1 VAAIQ
6 PLKRRCRGARLGHH
20 SAGLDATTAHPLI
33 IEPAFRRAACLP
45 SVDTPL
51 KQRLIG
57 AIVLV
62 ALAVIFLP
70 MLVKG
75 PAPDSGV
82 ANVPIAA
89 PAAPADGQFQTRE
102 LPLVAPAGGATGL
115 QGAASTAAPLGQSAA
130 TPADAS
136 AEADTSPAVAAGN
149 YAVSFGAYASQKD
162 ADAVI
167 AYLKRSNLPGFS
179 EPATINGRA
188 AFRVRVGPYA
198 DRAQAEA
205 ARLEAV
211 KVRNDVKAEVVTL
224 DARAET
230 PVAAAPAPVPTSSTS
245 AASAATV
252 TTETLPPEPAAASRP
267 ATKPEAPRPVPKPEP
282 RAETRAT
289 TPEPAKPVAV
299 PAAPAAS
306 SVGFA
311 VQLGA
316 FGKAED
322 ANALRDKVRAAGF
335 SAFVEQ
341 VRTDKGT
348 LHRVRVGPVANR
360 AEAENLKA
368 QVASKVGVAGMVRP
382 HP

>member
-1 VAAIQ
+1 M
-6 PLKRRCRGARLGHH
+6 
-20 SAGLDATTAHPLI
+20 
-33 IEPAFRRAACLP
+33 
-45 SVDTPL
+45 DTPL

-89 PAAPADGQFQTRE
+89 PDAPADGQFETRE

-115 QGAASTAAPLGQSAA
+115 QTGQAKPLAEAAAPA
-130 TPADAS
+130 TPPTV
-136 AEADTSPAVAAGN
+136 DTSPAVAAGN
-149 YAVSFGAYASQKD
+149 YAVTFGAYGSKAD

-167 AYLKRSNLPGFS
+167 AYLKRSQLPGFA
-179 EPATINGRA
+179 ETATINGRQA
-188 AFRVRVGPYA
+188 WRVRVGPYA

-205 ARLEAV
+205 ARLQAV
-211 KVRNDVKAEVVTL
+211 KIRADVKAEVITL
-224 DARAET
+224 DAAAASSA
-230 PVAAAPAPVPTSSTS
+230 PVAATPAPATPGASTP
-245 AASAATV
+245 SAATAPSASSNPV
-252 TTETLPPEPAAASRP
+252 RSESLPPSTPTATPPPAA
-267 ATKPEAPRPVPKPEP
+267 KPEPPKPVPVPKAEAPKPEP
-282 RAETRAT
+282 KPDAAASKPAT
-289 TPEPAKPVAV
+289 APTT

-306 SVGFA
+306 GVGFA

-316 FGKAED
+316 FGQAND

-341 VRTDKGT
+341 VRTEKGT

-360 AEAENLKA
+360 ADAEQLKA
-368 QVASKVGVAGMVRP
+368 QVAAKVGVAGMVRP

>member
-1 VAAIQ
+1 M
-6 PLKRRCRGARLGHH
+6 
-20 SAGLDATTAHPLI
+20 
-33 IEPAFRRAACLP
+33 
-45 SVDTPL
+45 DTPL

-89 PAAPADGQFQTRE
+89 PDAPADGQFETRE

-115 QGAASTAAPLGQSAA
+115 QSGQAKPVPDAAAPA
-130 TPADAS
+130 TPPTV
-136 AEADTSPAVAAGN
+136 DTSPAVAAGN
-149 YAVSFGAYASQKD
+149 YAVTFGAYGSKAD

-167 AYLKRSNLPGFS
+167 AYLKRSQLPGFT
-179 EPATINGRA
+179 ETATINGRQA
-188 AFRVRVGPYA
+188 WRVRVGPYA

-205 ARLEAV
+205 ARLQAV
-211 KVRNDVKAEVVTL
+211 KIRADVKAEVIAL
-224 DARAET
+224 DAAAGSDAA
-230 PVAAAPAPVPTSSTS
+230 VAATTAPTAST
-245 AASAATV
+245 
-252 TTETLPPEPAAASRP
+252 PAAATAPSANGNPVHSESLPPSTPTATTSP
-267 ATKPEAPRPVPKPEP
+267 ATRPDPSKPAVKPEAPKPEP
-282 RAETRAT
+282 KPDAAASKPAT
-289 TPEPAKPVAV
+289 APVT

-306 SVGFA
+306 GVGFA

-316 FGKAED
+316 FGQAND

-341 VRTDKGT
+341 VRTEKGT

-360 AEAENLKA
+360 ADAEQLKA
-368 QVASKVGVAGMVRP
+368 QVAAKVGVAGMVRP

>member
-1 VAAIQ
+1 M
-6 PLKRRCRGARLGHH
+6 
-20 SAGLDATTAHPLI
+20 
-33 IEPAFRRAACLP
+33 
-45 SVDTPL
+45 DTPL

-89 PAAPADGQFQTRE
+89 PDAPADGQFETRE

-115 QGAASTAAPLGQSAA
+115 QSGQARPVEEAAAPAA
-130 TPADAS
+130 PPTV
-136 AEADTSPAVAAGN
+136 DTSPAVAAGN
-149 YAVSFGAYASQKD
+149 YAVTFGAYGSQAD
-162 ADAVI
+162 ADAVV
-167 AYLKRSNLPGFS
+167 AYLKRSQLPGFIETAS
-179 EPATINGRA
+179 INGRPA
-188 AFRVRVGPYA
+188 WRVRVGPYA

-205 ARLEAV
+205 GRLQAV
-211 KVRNDVKAEVVTL
+211 KVRADVKAEVITL
-224 DARAET
+224 DAKPSTSAPVASTPAPAPSAST
-230 PVAAAPAPVPTSSTS
+230 PVAASTPSATGNPVRSESLPPSTPT
-245 AASAATV
+245 AAT
-252 TTETLPPEPAAASRP
+252 AP
-267 ATKPEAPRPVPKPEP
+267 ATK
-282 RAETRAT
+282 
-289 TPEPAKPVAV
+289 PEPAKPVAKPEPKPEATASKPATA

-306 SVGFA
+306 GVGFA

-316 FGKAED
+316 FGQAND

-341 VRTDKGT
+341 VRTEKGS

-360 AEAENLKA
+360 ADAEQLKA
-368 QVASKVGVAGMVRP
+368 QVAAKVGVAGMVRP

>member
-1 VAAIQ
+1 M
-6 PLKRRCRGARLGHH
+6 
-20 SAGLDATTAHPLI
+20 
-33 IEPAFRRAACLP
+33 
-45 SVDTPL
+45 DTPL

-89 PAAPADGQFQTRE
+89 PDAPADGQFETRE

-115 QGAASTAAPLGQSAA
+115 QTGQAKPLQDAA
-130 TPADAS
+130 TPATPATPPTV
-136 AEADTSPAVAAGN
+136 DTSPTVAAGN
-149 YAVSFGAYASQKD
+149 YAVTFGAYGSKAD

-167 AYLKRSNLPGFS
+167 AYLKRSQLPGFT
-179 EPATINGRA
+179 ETATIGGRQA
-188 AFRVRVGPYA
+188 WRVRVGPYA

-205 ARLEAV
+205 ARLQAV
-211 KVRNDVKAEVVTL
+211 KIRADVKAEVITL
-224 DARAET
+224 DAAAGSSA
-230 PVAAAPAPVPTSSTS
+230 PVAATPASATPSASTP
-245 AASAATV
+245 SAATAPSASSNPV
-252 TTETLPPEPAAASRP
+252 RSESLPPSTPTATTTPAARP
-267 ATKPEAPRPVPKPEP
+267 EPPKPAPKPEP
-282 RAETRAT
+282 KPEAT
-289 TPEPAKPVAV
+289 ASKPATAPTT

-306 SVGFA
+306 GVGFA

-316 FGKAED
+316 FGQAND

-360 AEAENLKA
+360 ADAEQLKA
-368 QVASKVGVAGMVRP
+368 QVAAKVGVAGMVRP

>member
-1 VAAIQ
+1 M
-6 PLKRRCRGARLGHH
+6 
-20 SAGLDATTAHPLI
+20 
-33 IEPAFRRAACLP
+33 
-45 SVDTPL
+45 

-89 PAAPADGQFQTRE
+89 PDAPADGQFETRE

-115 QGAASTAAPLGQSAA
+115 QTGQAKPLQDAA
-130 TPADAS
+130 TPATPPTV
-136 AEADTSPAVAAGN
+136 DTSPTVAAGN
-149 YAVSFGAYASQKD
+149 YAVTFGAYGSKGD

-167 AYLKRSNLPGFS
+167 AYLKRSQLPGFS
-179 EPATINGRA
+179 ETATIGGRQA
-188 AFRVRVGPYA
+188 WRVRVGPYA

-205 ARLEAV
+205 ARLQAV
-211 KVRNDVKAEVVTL
+211 KIRADVKAEVITL
-224 DARAET
+224 DAAT
-230 PVAAAPAPVPTSSTS
+230 GSSAPVAATPAPAAPSASTP
-245 AASAATV
+245 SAATAPSASSNPV
-252 TTETLPPEPAAASRP
+252 RSESLPPSTPAA
-267 ATKPEAPRPVPKPEP
+267 KPEPPKPAPKPEP
-282 RAETRAT
+282 KPEAT
-289 TPEPAKPVAV
+289 ASKPATAPTT

-306 SVGFA
+306 GVGFA

-316 FGKAED
+316 FGQAND

-341 VRTDKGT
+341 VRTEKGT

-360 AEAENLKA
+360 ADAEQLKA
-368 QVASKVGVAGMVRP
+368 QVAAKVGVAGMVRP

>member
-1 VAAIQ
+1 
-6 PLKRRCRGARLGHH
+6 
-20 SAGLDATTAHPLI
+20 
-33 IEPAFRRAACLP
+33 
-45 SVDTPL
+45 VDTPL

-82 ANVPIAA
+82 ANVPISA
-89 PAAPADGQFQTRE
+89 PDAPADGQFQTRE
-102 LPLVAPAGGATGL
+102 LPLVAPTGAATGL
-115 QGAASTAAPLGQSAA
+115 QSGVSSTQPLQQDAAAPAE
-130 TPADAS
+130 PAV
-136 AEADTSPAVAAGN
+136 ADTSPAVAAGN
-149 YAVSFGAYASQKD
+149 YAVSFGAYASQAD
-162 ADAVI
+162 ANAVI
-167 AYLKRSNLPGFS
+167 AFLKKAQLPGFS
-179 EPATINGRA
+179 EPATINGRQA
-188 AFRVRVGPYA
+188 WRVRVGPYA

-224 DARAET
+224 DARADSAVAVT
-230 PVAAAPAPVPTSSTS
+230 PTPTPTHTPAT
-245 AASAATV
+245 ATV
-252 TTETLPPEPAAASRP
+252 KSEALPPEPVAASKP
-267 ATKPEAPRPVPKPEP
+267 APKPEAPKPEP
-282 RAETRAT
+282 KPA
-289 TPEPAKPVAV
+289 PAKPEQAAAKPVDV
-299 PAAPAAS
+299 PATPAAS

-316 FGKAED
+316 FGQPAE

-348 LHRVRVGPVANR
+348 LNRVRVGPVANR

>member
-1 VAAIQ
+1 
-6 PLKRRCRGARLGHH
+6 
-20 SAGLDATTAHPLI
+20 
-33 IEPAFRRAACLP
+33 
-45 SVDTPL
+45 VDTPL

-82 ANVPIAA
+82 ANVPITA
-89 PAAPADGQFQTRE
+89 PDAPADGQFQTRE
-102 LPLVAPAGGATGL
+102 LPLVAPTGGATGL
-115 QGAASTAAPLGQSAA
+115 QSGVSTTQPLQPDAAAPAEPAA
-130 TPADAS
+130 AADA
-136 AEADTSPAVAAGN
+136 SPAVAAGN
-149 YAVSFGAYASQKD
+149 YAVSFGAYGSQAD
-162 ADAVI
+162 ANAVI
-167 AYLKRSNLPGFS
+167 AFLKKAQLPGFS
-179 EPATINGRA
+179 EPATINGRQA
-188 AFRVRVGPYA
+188 WRVRVGPYA

-224 DARAET
+224 DARADT
-230 PVAAAPAPVPTSSTS
+230 AGAAAPAPTPAAATAPAASS
-245 AASAATV
+245 AAAAPAAATV
-252 TTETLPPEPAAASRP
+252 KTETLPPEPVAAKP
-267 ATKPEAPRPVPKPEP
+267 APKPEAPKPEP
-282 RAETRAT
+282 KPAT
-289 TPEPAKPVAV
+289 AKPEPATAAAKPVAV

-316 FGKAED
+316 FGQATE

-348 LHRVRVGPVANR
+348 LNRVRVGPVANR

>member
-1 VAAIQ
+1 M
-6 PLKRRCRGARLGHH
+6 
-20 SAGLDATTAHPLI
+20 
-33 IEPAFRRAACLP
+33 
-45 SVDTPL
+45 DTPL

-82 ANVPIAA
+82 ANVPITA
-89 PAAPADGQFQTRE
+89 PDAPADGQFQTRE
-102 LPLVAPAGGATGL
+102 LPLVAPTGGATGL
-115 QGAASTAAPLGQSAA
+115 QSGVSSTQPLQDAAAPTEPAA
-130 TPADAS
+130 ADA
-136 AEADTSPAVAAGN
+136 SPAVAAGN
-149 YAVSFGAYASQKD
+149 YAVSFGAYASQAD
-162 ADAVI
+162 ANAVI
-167 AYLKRSNLPGFS
+167 AFLKKAQLPGFS
-179 EPATINGRA
+179 ESATINGRQA
-188 AFRVRVGPYA
+188 WRVRVGPYA

-224 DARAET
+224 DARADSA
-230 PVAAAPAPVPTSSTS
+230 VAAAPTPASASTPTPAASSAS
-245 AASAATV
+245 AASAAAPV
-252 TTETLPPEPAAASRP
+252 KTEALPPEPVAAAKP
-267 ATKPEAPRPVPKPEP
+267 APKPDAPKPEP
-282 RAETRAT
+282 KPESKPAPTTAT
-289 TPEPAKPVAV
+289 KPVDV

-316 FGKAED
+316 FGQAAE

-348 LHRVRVGPVANR
+348 LNRVRVGPVANR

>member
-1 VAAIQ
+1 M
-6 PLKRRCRGARLGHH
+6 
-20 SAGLDATTAHPLI
+20 
-33 IEPAFRRAACLP
+33 
-45 SVDTPL
+45 DTPL

-82 ANVPIAA
+82 ANVPITA
-89 PAAPADGQFQTRE
+89 PDAPADGQFQTRE
-102 LPLVAPAGGATGL
+102 LPLVAPTGGATGL
-115 QGAASTAAPLGQSAA
+115 QSGVSTTQPLQPDAAAPAEPAA
-130 TPADAS
+130 
-136 AEADTSPAVAAGN
+136 ADTSPDVAAGN
-149 YAVSFGAYASQKD
+149 YAVSFGAYGSQAD
-162 ADAVI
+162 ANAVI
-167 AYLKRSNLPGFS
+167 AFLKKAQLPGFS
-179 EPATINGRA
+179 EPATINGRQA
-188 AFRVRVGPYA
+188 WRVRVGPYA

-224 DARAET
+224 DARADT
-230 PVAAAPAPVPTSSTS
+230 AVAAAPAPTPATATAPAASS
-245 AASAATV
+245 AAAAPAAATV
-252 TTETLPPEPAAASRP
+252 KTETLPPEPVAAAKP
-267 ATKPEAPRPVPKPEP
+267 APKPEAPKPEP
-282 RAETRAT
+282 KPAAAK
-289 TPEPAKPVAV
+289 PEPATAAAKPVAV
-299 PAAPAAS
+299 PTAPAAS

-316 FGKAED
+316 FGQATE

-348 LHRVRVGPVANR
+348 LNRVRVGPVANR

>member
-1 VAAIQ
+1 M
-6 PLKRRCRGARLGHH
+6 
-20 SAGLDATTAHPLI
+20 
-33 IEPAFRRAACLP
+33 
-45 SVDTPL
+45 DTPL

-89 PAAPADGQFQTRE
+89 PNAPADGQFETRE

-115 QGAASTAAPLGQSAA
+115 QSGQAKPVQEAA
-130 TPADAS
+130 TPAS
-136 AEADTSPAVAAGN
+136 PPTVDTSPAIAAGN
-149 YAVSFGAYASQKD
+149 YAVTFGAYGSKAD

-167 AYLKRSNLPGFS
+167 AYLKRSQLPGFA
-179 EPATINGRA
+179 ETATINGRQA
-188 AFRVRVGPYA
+188 WRVRVGPYA

-205 ARLEAV
+205 ARLQAV
-211 KVRNDVKAEVVTL
+211 KIRADVKAEVIAL
-224 DARAET
+224 DAPAANSAA
-230 PVAAAPAPVPTSSTS
+230 VAATTAPAASS
-245 AASAATV
+245 AST
-252 TTETLPPEPAAASRP
+252 PAAATAPSASGNPVRSESLPPSTPTATTTP
-267 ATKPEAPRPVPKPEP
+267 ATRPEPPKPAPKLEAAKPEAKPEP
-282 RAETRAT
+282 KPDAT
-289 TPEPAKPVAV
+289 ASKPATAPAT

-306 SVGFA
+306 GVGFA

-316 FGKAED
+316 FGQAND

-341 VRTDKGT
+341 VRTEKGT

-360 AEAENLKA
+360 ADAEQLKA
-368 QVASKVGVAGMVRP
+368 QVAAKVGVAGMVRP